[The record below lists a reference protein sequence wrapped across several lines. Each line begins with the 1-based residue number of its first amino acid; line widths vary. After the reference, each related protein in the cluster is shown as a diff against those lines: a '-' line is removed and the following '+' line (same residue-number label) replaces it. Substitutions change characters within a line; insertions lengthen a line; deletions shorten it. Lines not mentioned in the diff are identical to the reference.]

1 MGAENENALECGRE
15 GQSQGFRAEG
25 SGALSILTDATGQ
38 PWENKQHPP
47 VPLLP
52 KPPHNSSGFSWSR
65 NKLQLLKTG
74 TMPPAKEIPQI
85 VTSLA

>member
-38 PWENKQHPP
+38 PWENEQHPP
-47 VPLLP
+47 VLLLP
-52 KPPHNSSGFSWSR
+52 FETTP
-65 NKLQLLKTG
+65 QLLRVFVE
-74 TMPPAKEIPQI
+74 PE
-85 VTSLA
+85 